1 MGELRFSAVVLT
13 ISDSASEGRREDTSG
28 DAIEQMLERK
38 GFTPIR
44 RAVVPDEREDIER
57 ALIEACSS
65 AQLVVT
71 TGGTGLGPRDVTPEA
86 TKAILDR
93 EAPGIA
99 EVIRAGGLLHTPLA
113 ALSRGVAGARGESLV
128 LNLPGSEKAV
138 RESLEAVLGLIPHA
152 LETLSGHTS
161 HG

>member
-1 MGELRFSAVVLT
+1 MLT
-13 ISDSASEGRREDTSG
+13 ISDSAAAGQRDDASG
-28 DAIEQMLERK
+28 DAVERLLETK

-44 RAVVPDEREDIER
+44 RAVVPDERHDIER
-57 ALIEACSS
+57 ALIEACNS
-65 AQLVVT
+65 AQLVIT

-86 TKAILDR
+86 TKAVIDR

-99 EVIRAGGLLHTPLA
+99 EVMRAGGLLHTPLA
-113 ALSRGVAGARGESLV
+113 ALSRGVAGARGQSLV

-138 RESLEAVLGLIPHA
+138 TESMDAVIALIPHA
-152 LETLSGHTS
+152 LETLSGNTS

>member
-1 MGELRFSAVVLT
+1 MVELTFSAVVLT
-13 ISDSASEGRREDTSG
+13 ISDSAAVGQRHDASG
-28 DAIEQMLERK
+28 DAVERLLETK
-38 GFTPIR
+38 GFAPIR
-44 RAVVPDEREDIER
+44 RAVVPDERHDIER
-57 ALIEACSS
+57 ALIEACDS
-65 AQLVVT
+65 AQLVIT

-99 EVIRAGGLLHTPLA
+99 EVMRAGGLLHTPLA
-113 ALSRGVAGARGESLV
+113 ALSRGVAGARGQSLV

-138 RESLEAVLGLIPHA
+138 TESMDAVIALLHHA
-152 LETLSGHTS
+152 LETLSGNTS

>member
-1 MGELRFSAVVLT
+1 MSFSAVVLT
-13 ISDSASEGRREDTSG
+13 ISDSAAAGVRADTSG
-28 DAIEQMLERK
+28 DAIQQRLETK
-38 GFTPIR
+38 GFTTR
-44 RAVVPDEREDIER
+44 RVAVPDEREDIER

-65 AQLVVT
+65 AHLVIT

-113 ALSRGVAGARGESLV
+113 ALSRGVAGARGSSLV
-128 LNLPGSEKAV
+128 LNLPGSEAAV
-138 RESLEAVLGLIPHA
+138 KESLDAVIALIPHA

-161 HG
+161 HS

>member
-1 MGELRFSAVVLT
+1 MGQLRFSAVVLT
-13 ISDSASEGRREDTSG
+13 ISDSAAEGRRDDTSG
-28 DAIEQMLERK
+28 DAVEEVLERK

-44 RAVVPDEREDIER
+44 RAVVADEREDIER

-65 AQLVVT
+65 AHLVIT
-71 TGGTGLGPRDVTPEA
+71 TGGTGFGPRDVTPEA

-99 EVIRAGGLLHTPLA
+99 EVMRAGGLLHTPLA
-113 ALSRGVAGARGESLV
+113 ALSRGVAGARGQSLV

-138 RESLEAVLGLIPHA
+138 RESLEAVLGLIAHA
-152 LETLSGHTS
+152 LETLGGQTS

>member
-1 MGELRFSAVVLT
+1 MAELRFSAVVLT
-13 ISDSASEGRREDTSG
+13 ISDSAAAGRRDDASG
-28 DAIEQMLERK
+28 DAIERLLETK

-44 RAVVPDEREDIER
+44 RAVVPDERHDIER
-57 ALIEACSS
+57 ALIEACDNS
-65 AQLVVT
+65 QLVIT

-86 TKAILDR
+86 TKAVIDR

-99 EVIRAGGLLHTPLA
+99 EVMRAGGLLHTPLA
-113 ALSRGVAGARGESLV
+113 ALSRGVAGARGQSLV

-138 RESLEAVLGLIPHA
+138 TESMEAVIALIPHA
-152 LETLSGHTS
+152 LETLIGNTS